1 MVRRL
6 SVCFA
11 CLVILIWVLAC
22 TTTPKFNFPQ
32 GSRVGIINLL
42 EPYATHQN
50 FSSFATKNF
59 TKTYP
64 VDWDLPAYAEGKLR
78 ALLEKDAGFTVVEIE
93 VSESLTREQL
103 RLNMIEQV
111 ILSESAP
118 PTVPPQGAR
127 SLDTVSA
134 PYDVQVVVI
143 IGSYSGP
150 SPFKSGEERLN
161 VQGYGL
167 FTRKL
172 FSGKLGSVFRGLFSF
187 RKAYAYAQIG
197 VVVYKVQPA
206 TYIGAARTIV
216 KGRHLRP
223 IKDFNW
229 KADLRNLP
237 ESELDKAKPLI
248 QEYINEA
255 VNKALRKANLTAPP
269 PPKTESE
276 IDQPPSLLT
285 YNKSNFKRLKIR
297 PAPKKITKN
306 LY

>member
-1 MVRRL
+1 MVRRFIFCL
-6 SVCFA
+6 A

-22 TTTPKFNFPQ
+22 TTTPKHNFPQ

-64 VDWDLPAYAEGKLR
+64 VDWEMPAYAEGRLR
-78 ALLEKDAGFTVVEIE
+78 TLLEKDARFTVVEIK
-93 VSESLTREQL
+93 VSEKLTREQL

-111 ILSESAP
+111 ILSETSP

-127 SLDTVSA
+127 SLDTVSD
-134 PYDVQVVVI
+134 PYDVQVVVV
-143 IGSYSGP
+143 IGSYYGP
-150 SPFKSGEERLN
+150 SPSRSKEVQLK

-172 FSGKLGSVFRGLFSF
+172 FSGKLGSVLWGLFSF

-197 VVVYKVQPA
+197 VVVYKVQPVI
-206 TYIGAARTIV
+206 YVHAARTIA

-223 IKDFNW
+223 IRDFNW
-229 KADLRNLP
+229 DVDLRNLP
-237 ESELDKAKPLI
+237 EFELDQAKFPI
-248 QEYINEA
+248 QGYINEA
-255 VNKALRKANLTAPP
+255 VNNALQKANLTAPP
-269 PPKTESE
+269 PPKKVREM
-276 IDQPPSLLT
+276 DQPPSL
-285 YNKSNFKRLKIR
+285 
-297 PAPKKITKN
+297 
-306 LY
+306 

>member
-1 MVRRL
+1 MARRFIL
-6 SVCFA
+6 CSA

-22 TTTPKFNFPQ
+22 TTTPKYNFPQ

-42 EPYATHQN
+42 ESYATHQN

-64 VDWDLPAYAEGKLR
+64 VDWEMPAYAEGRLR
-78 ALLEKDAGFTVVEIE
+78 TLLEKDARFTVVEIK
-93 VSESLTREQL
+93 VSEELTREQL

-111 ILSESAP
+111 ILSETAP

-127 SLDTVSA
+127 SLDAVSD
-134 PYDVQVVVI
+134 PYDVQVVVV

-150 SPFKSGEERLN
+150 GPFRSKDVQFE

-172 FSGKLGSVFRGLFSF
+172 FSGKLGSVFGGLFSF
-187 RKAYAYAQIG
+187 RKAYSYAQIG
-197 VVVYKVQPA
+197 VVVYKVQPVI
-206 TYIGAARTIV
+206 YVHAARTIA

-229 KADLRNLP
+229 DVDLRNLP
-237 ESELDKAKPLI
+237 ESELDQAKFPI
-248 QEYINEA
+248 QGYINEA
-255 VNKALRKANLTAPP
+255 VNKALQKANLTAPP
-269 PPKTESE
+269 PPKKVREM
-276 IDQPPSLLT
+276 DQPPSL
-285 YNKSNFKRLKIR
+285 
-297 PAPKKITKN
+297 
-306 LY
+306 

>member
-1 MVRRL
+1 MVRRFIFCL
-6 SVCFA
+6 A

-22 TTTPKFNFPQ
+22 TTTPKHNFPQ

-64 VDWDLPAYAEGKLR
+64 VDWEMPAYAEGRLR
-78 ALLEKDAGFTVVEIE
+78 TLLEKDARFTVVEIK
-93 VSESLTREQL
+93 VSEKLTREQL

-111 ILSESAP
+111 ILSETSP

-127 SLDTVSA
+127 SLDTVSD
-134 PYDVQVVVI
+134 PYDVQAVVV

-150 SPFKSGEERLN
+150 SPFRSRDVQLK

-172 FSGKLGSVFRGLFSF
+172 FSGKLGSVLWGLFSF

-197 VVVYKVQPA
+197 VVVYKVQPVN
-206 TYIGAARTIV
+206 YIYAARTIA

-223 IKDFNW
+223 IKNFDW
-229 KADLRNLP
+229 DADLSNLP
-237 ESELDKAKPLI
+237 ESELDQAKPLI
-248 QEYINEA
+248 QGFINEA
-255 VNKALRKANLTAPP
+255 VNKALQKANLTPP
-269 PPKTESE
+269 PPPGK
-276 IDQPPSLLT
+276 
-285 YNKSNFKRLKIR
+285 
-297 PAPKKITKN
+297 
-306 LY
+306 

>member
-1 MVRRL
+1 MVRRFIFCL
-6 SVCFA
+6 A

-22 TTTPKFNFPQ
+22 TTTPKHNFPQ

-64 VDWDLPAYAEGKLR
+64 VDWEMPAYAEGRLR
-78 ALLEKDAGFTVVEIE
+78 TLLEKDARFTVVEIK
-93 VSESLTREQL
+93 VSEKLTREQL

-111 ILSESAP
+111 ILSETSP

-127 SLDTVSA
+127 SLDTVSD
-134 PYDVQVVVI
+134 PYDVQAVVV

-150 SPFKSGEERLN
+150 SPFRSRDVQLK

-172 FSGKLGSVFRGLFSF
+172 FSGKLGSVLWGLFSF

-197 VVVYKVQPA
+197 VVVYKVQPVN
-206 TYIGAARTIV
+206 YIYAARTIA

-223 IKDFNW
+223 IKNFDW
-229 KADLRNLP
+229 DADLSNLP
-237 ESELDKAKPLI
+237 ESELDQAKPLI
-248 QEYINEA
+248 QGYINEA
-255 VNKALRKANLTAPP
+255 VDKALQKANLTPP
-269 PPKTESE
+269 PSPKKIREM
-276 IDQPPSLLT
+276 DQPPSL
-285 YNKSNFKRLKIR
+285 
-297 PAPKKITKN
+297 
-306 LY
+306 

>member
-1 MVRRL
+1 MVRRFIFCL
-6 SVCFA
+6 A

-22 TTTPKFNFPQ
+22 TTTPKHNFPQ

-64 VDWDLPAYAEGKLR
+64 VDWEMPAYAEGRLR
-78 ALLEKDAGFTVVEIE
+78 TLLEKDARFTVVEIK
-93 VSESLTREQL
+93 VSEKLTREQL

-111 ILSESAP
+111 ILSKTSP

-127 SLDTVSA
+127 SLDTVSD
-134 PYDVQVVVI
+134 PYDVQAVVV

-150 SPFKSGEERLN
+150 SPFRSRDVQLK

-172 FSGKLGSVFRGLFSF
+172 FSGKLGSVLWGLFSF

-197 VVVYKVQPA
+197 VVVYKVQPVN
-206 TYIGAARTIV
+206 YIYAARTIA

-223 IKDFNW
+223 IKNFDW
-229 KADLRNLP
+229 DADLRNLP
-237 ESELDKAKPLI
+237 ESELDQAKPLI
-248 QEYINEA
+248 QGYINEA
-255 VNKALRKANLTAPP
+255 VDKALQKANLTPP
-269 PPKTESE
+269 PSPKKIREM
-276 IDQPPSLLT
+276 DQPPSL
-285 YNKSNFKRLKIR
+285 
-297 PAPKKITKN
+297 
-306 LY
+306 

>member
-1 MVRRL
+1 MVRRFMFCL
-6 SVCFA
+6 T
-11 CLVILIWVLAC
+11 CLVILTWVLAC

-32 GSRVGIINLL
+32 GSRVGVINLL

-64 VDWDLPAYAEGKLR
+64 VDWDMPAYAQGRLR
-78 ALLEKDAGFTVVEIE
+78 TLLEKDARFTVVEIK
-93 VSESLTREQL
+93 VSEELRREQL

-111 ILSESAP
+111 ILSETAP
-118 PTVPPQGAR
+118 PTIPPQGAR
-127 SLDTVSA
+127 SLDTVSD
-134 PYDVQVVVI
+134 PYDVQVVVV

-150 SPFKSGEERLN
+150 SPFRSGDVRLK

-172 FSGKLGSVFRGLFSF
+172 FSGKLGSVFGGLFSF

-197 VVVYKVQPA
+197 VVVYKVQPVI
-206 TYIGAARTIV
+206 YVHAARTIA

-229 KADLRNLP
+229 DTDLRNLP
-237 ESELDKAKPLI
+237 ESELDQAKFPI
-248 QEYINEA
+248 QGFINEA
-255 VNKALRKANLTAPP
+255 VNKALQKANLTPLP
-269 PPKTESE
+269 PPKKVREM
-276 IDQPPSLLT
+276 DQPPSL
-285 YNKSNFKRLKIR
+285 
-297 PAPKKITKN
+297 
-306 LY
+306 

>member
-1 MVRRL
+1 MIRRFIFCL
-6 SVCFA
+6 T
-11 CLVILIWVLAC
+11 CLVILTWVLAC

-64 VDWDLPAYAEGKLR
+64 VDWDMPAYAQGRLR
-78 ALLEKDAGFTVVEIE
+78 TLLEKDARFTVVEIK
-93 VSESLTREQL
+93 VSEELTREQL

-111 ILSESAP
+111 ILSETAP
-118 PTVPPQGAR
+118 PTIPPQGAG
-127 SLDTVSA
+127 SLDTVSD
-134 PYDVQVVVI
+134 PYDVQVVVV

-150 SPFKSGEERLN
+150 SPFRSKDVRLK

-172 FSGKLGSVFRGLFSF
+172 FSGKLGSVFGGLFSF
-187 RKAYAYAQIG
+187 RKAYAYAQVG
-197 VVVYKVQPA
+197 VVVYKVQPVI
-206 TYIGAARTIV
+206 YVHAARTIA

-229 KADLRNLP
+229 DADLRNLP
-237 ESELDKAKPLI
+237 ESELDQAKFPI
-248 QEYINEA
+248 QGYINEA
-255 VNKALRKANLTAPP
+255 VNKALQKANLT
-269 PPKTESE
+269 PPKKVREM
-276 IDQPPSLLT
+276 DQAPSL
-285 YNKSNFKRLKIR
+285 
-297 PAPKKITKN
+297 
-306 LY
+306 